1 MFIQKC
7 STKVTHGR
15 IHDFPK
21 PSLISWIE
29 TNSGTIDSTTIEDN
43 LISTQNQHHAEGQ
56 YLGSLCG
63 MHLKEEGLPCCE
75 GIERRLNERKRN
87 QKNKN
92 MVINFYIYL
101 VFPMMSIRF
110 TYSITHVS
118 VVIQKI

>member
-29 TNSGTIDSTTIEDN
+29 PNSGTIDSTTIEDN

>member
-7 STKVTHGR
+7 YTKVTHGR

-29 TNSGTIDSTTIEDN
+29 PNSGTIDSTTIEDN
-43 LISTQNQHHAEGQ
+43 LISTPNQHHAEGQ

-87 QKNKN
+87 QK
-92 MVINFYIYL
+92 IRTWSSTSEFYL